1 MGTGT
6 GTFSTHRE
14 QGVVWPSERAHI
26 ALHPLTVGAVQLDA
40 NKFWGQRQQV
50 NGRST
55 IPLGK
60 DRLERAG
67 NLHDLRLAA
76 GLATGDYRGPVYQD
90 SDVYKWLEAIAWELG
105 RRHDPELAQ
114 LQRDI
119 TSLVQRA
126 QLPDGYLN
134 SYYQT
139 HPDAPRYSN
148 LAHGHELYCAGH
160 LMQAAIAQQRAT
172 GEHGLLTVA
181 TRFADHLVG
190 TFGSSKR
197 TGVPGHPEVEMSLV
211 ELYRLTEHEPY
222 LALARQFIEA
232 RGHGLL
238 QDLRFGPAYY
248 QDRLPVR
255 DTKSLEGHAVR
266 ALYLAA
272 GATDVAMESGDTA
285 LLQALVAQWEDMVSC
300 KTYLTGGLG
309 SRWAGEA
316 FGEAYELPPDRSY
329 CETCAAIAS
338 IFWSWRLL
346 LATGERRYADL
357 IERTLFNAV
366 LPAVSP
372 DGTQFLYVNPLQLR
386 SGNDNMSSR
395 SPGRGRQ
402 PWFDTA
408 CCPTNLM
415 RFFAS
420 LDQYAWTATPEGL
433 QCHQY
438 FAGRVAHDTPEGTV
452 VMDVETDYPWDG
464 SVRLEVV
471 ATPSTTWEL
480 AFRVPQWCNSAH
492 VSWPGQRP
500 QLVPSD
506 SAYIRGRRC
515 WRPGDTIV
523 VALDMRA
530 KRIRATRDIDSI
542 NGCEAF
548 ERGPLVYCIEQADLD
563 QAELRQVRTV
573 AGPVDAVPHPRLD
586 GLIALTIPI
595 VMADH
600 SDNRPDWPYGEGI
613 PNETHG
619 PEAKTLATPYFAW
632 GQTVPGPMRVWVP
645 CTHKEAP

>member
-1 MGTGT
+1 MGTET
-6 GTFSTHRE
+6 GLGAYQQE
-14 QGVVWPSERAHI
+14 GIVWPSKGAHT
-26 ALHPLTVGAVQLDA
+26 ALHPLPVGAVQLNAD
-40 NKFWGQRQQV
+40 KFWGERQQV

-105 RRHDPELAQ
+105 RRDDPELEQ

-139 HPDAPRYSN
+139 HPDAHRYSD
-148 LAHGHELYCAGH
+148 LAHSHELYCAGH
-160 LMQAAIAQQRAT
+160 LMQAAIAQERAT
-172 GEHGLLTVA
+172 GEHGLLSVA
-181 TRFADHLVG
+181 TRFADHLVD
-190 TFGSSKR
+190 TFGPSKR
-197 TGVPGHPEVEMSLV
+197 QGVPGHPEVEMSLV
-211 ELYRLTEHEPY
+211 ELYRLTGHEQY
-222 LALARQFIEA
+222 LLLAQYFIEA

-255 DTKSLEGHAVR
+255 DMTSLEGHAVR

-338 IFWSWRLL
+338 VFWSWRLL

-366 LPAVSP
+366 LPGVSP
-372 DGTQFLYVNPLQLR
+372 DGTRFLYVNPLQLR
-386 SGNDNMSSR
+386 SGDDSMSSR

-402 PWFDTA
+402 LWFDTA

-420 LDQYAWTATPEGL
+420 LDQYAWTATAVGL
-433 QCHQY
+433 QCQQY
-438 FAGRVAHDTPEGTV
+438 FSARVSCELPKGSV
-452 VMDVETDYPWDG
+452 VVDVETDYPWDG
-464 SVRLEVV
+464 HVLLEVI
-471 ATPSTTWEL
+471 AAPSNPWEL
-480 AFRVPQWCNSAH
+480 ALRVPHWCNSAR

-500 QLVPSD
+500 ELVPDD
-506 SAYIRGRRC
+506 SAYIKAFRS
-515 WRPGDTIV
+515 WHPGDTITLE
-523 VALDMRA
+523 LDMRA
-530 KRIRATRDIDSI
+530 KRIRASRDIDSVY
-542 NGCEAF
+542 GCEAF
-548 ERGPLVYCIEQADLD
+548 ERGPLVYCIEQVDLD
-563 QAELRQVRTV
+563 QEELSQVRSV

-586 GLIALTIPI
+586 GLIALSVPI
-595 VMADH
+595 VMAE
-600 SDNRPDWPYGEGI
+600 SPVGRPEWPYGEGL
-613 PNETHG
+613 PHETYG
-619 PEAKTLATPYFAW
+619 PKAQALATPYFAW
-632 GQTVPGPMRVWVP
+632 GRTIPGPMRVWVP
-645 CTHKEAP
+645 QADREPQ